1 MIIWEGIEPG
11 KFRTLKY
18 IKAKNAHDLFFK
30 LDTWFPNDEREQDYF
45 YRNLLVEFLEKK
57 DPDFSY
63 FRKEM
68 DNASSNS
75 DFIKEESFFVLQ
87 TQYMYDN
94 INNLSEPE
102 VIELI
107 KFAGEVKDPKIYYV
121 DDEGNELQ
129 QNNKEKET
137 TVISIE
143 GNAVG
148 LGFLQLALSYLNDV
162 KLIIKNH
169 QEEHEE
175 QRNDIKK
182 DLEIAKLLSDNLTL
196 DESPE
201 NNGKLSIKYG
211 SLSSETI
218 DAVIDAVISDFE
230 YVESALENPEKANS
244 EEVIRKFNHGK
255 ALLKAV
261 ESSSNY

>member
-11 KFRTLKY
+11 NFRTLKY

-30 LDTWFPNDEREQDYF
+30 LDAWFSNDKREQDYF
-45 YRNLLVEFLEKK
+45 DRDLLVEFLEKK

-63 FRKEM
+63 FSKEM
-68 DNASSNS
+68 DANSNS
-75 DFIKEESFFVLQ
+75 DFIKEESIFEQQ
-87 TQYMYDN
+87 TQYMYDL
-94 INNLSEPE
+94 INNLSEPD

-148 LGFLQLALSYLNDV
+148 LGFLHLALSYLNDV
-162 KLIIKNH
+162 KVILKSH
-169 QEEHEE
+169 HEE
-175 QRNDIKK
+175 QRDDIKK
-182 DLEIAKLLSDNLTL
+182 DLEIAKVLSDNLTL

-201 NNGKLSIKYG
+201 KYG
-211 SLSSETI
+211 KFQIKDVSLTSEN
-218 DAVIDAVISDFE
+218 IDAVISDFE
-230 YVESALENPEKANS
+230 YIESALEKPEKANS

>member
-11 KFRTLKY
+11 NFRTLKY

-45 YRNLLVEFLEKK
+45 YRDLLVEFLEKK

-68 DNASSNS
+68 DNANSNS
-75 DFIKEESFFVLQ
+75 DFIKEESIFEQQ
-87 TQYMYDN
+87 TQYMYDI

-143 GNAVG
+143 GNEVG
-148 LGFLQLALSYLNDV
+148 LGFLHLALSYLNDV
-162 KLIIKNH
+162 KVILKSH
-169 QEEHEE
+169 HEE
-175 QRNDIKK
+175 QRDDIKK
-182 DLEIAKLLSDNLTL
+182 DLEIAKVLSDNLTL

-218 DAVIDAVISDFE
+218 DAVISDFE
-230 YVESALENPEKANS
+230 YVGSALENPEKANS

>member
-11 KFRTLKY
+11 NFRTLKY

-30 LDTWFPNDEREQDYF
+30 LDAWFSNDKREQDYF
-45 YRNLLVEFLEKK
+45 DRDLLVEFLEKK

-63 FRKEM
+63 FSKEM
-68 DNASSNS
+68 DANSNS
-75 DFIKEESFFVLQ
+75 DFIKEESIFEQQ
-87 TQYMYDN
+87 TQYMYDL
-94 INNLSEPE
+94 INNLSEPD

-148 LGFLQLALSYLNDV
+148 LGFLHLALSYLNDV
-162 KLIIKNH
+162 KVILKCH
-169 QEEHEE
+169 HEE
-175 QRNDIKK
+175 QRDDIKK
-182 DLEIAKLLSDNLTL
+182 DLEIAKVLSDNLTL

-201 NNGKLSIKYG
+201 NNGKLSIKYR

-218 DAVIDAVISDFE
+218 DAIISDFE
-230 YVESALENPEKANS
+230 FVESALEDPEKSNS

>member
-11 KFRTLKY
+11 NFRTLKY

-45 YRNLLVEFLEKK
+45 YRDLLVEFLEKK

-68 DNASSNS
+68 DNANFNS
-75 DFIKEESFFVLQ
+75 DFIKEESIFEQQ
-87 TQYMYDN
+87 TQYMYDI

-143 GNAVG
+143 GNEVG
-148 LGFLQLALSYLNDV
+148 LGFLHLALSYLNDV
-162 KLIIKNH
+162 QVILKSH
-169 QEEHEE
+169 HEE
-175 QRNDIKK
+175 QRDDIKK
-182 DLEIAKLLSDNLTL
+182 DLEIAKVLSDNLTL

-211 SLSSETI
+211 SLSSET
-218 DAVIDAVISDFE
+218 IDAVISDFE

>member
-11 KFRTLKY
+11 NFRTLKY

-45 YRNLLVEFLEKK
+45 YRDLLVEFLEKK

-68 DNASSNS
+68 DNANSNS
-75 DFIKEESFFVLQ
+75 DFIKEESIFEKQ
-87 TQYMYDN
+87 TQYMYDI

-143 GNAVG
+143 GNEVG
-148 LGFLQLALSYLNDV
+148 LGFLHLALSYLNDV
-162 KLIIKNH
+162 QVILKSH
-169 QEEHEE
+169 HEE
-175 QRNDIKK
+175 QRDDIKK
-182 DLEIAKLLSDNLTL
+182 DLEIAKVLSDNLTL

-211 SLSSETI
+211 SLSSET
-218 DAVIDAVISDFE
+218 IDAVISDFE